1 MKWIYGEVRNISNKV
16 LKTYRINPR
25 YIVAVD
31 LNNREL
37 IVQGLVD
44 KTLYY
49 SKEFD
54 DEVYSIIC
62 ELNKNILEEYKN
74 E

>member
-1 MKWIYGEVRNISNKV
+1 MKWIYGEVRNISNEV
-16 LKTYRINPR
+16 LKTYRINPK

-37 IVQGLVD
+37 IVEGLVD

-54 DEVYSIIC
+54 DEICSIIY

>member
-31 LNNREL
+31 LNDREL
-37 IVQGLVD
+37 IVEGLVD

-49 SKEFD
+49 PKEFD
-54 DEVYSIIC
+54 EEMYSIIY
-62 ELNKNILEEYKN
+62 ELDKNIGGT
-74 E
+74 

>member
-1 MKWIYGEVRNISNKV
+1 MKWIYGEIRNISNKV
-16 LKTYRINPR
+16 LKTYRINPK

-37 IVQGLVD
+37 IVEGLVD

-54 DEVYSIIC
+54 DEVYNIIY
-62 ELNKNILEEYKN
+62 ELNKGENK
-74 E
+74 

>member
-31 LNNREL
+31 LNKREL
-37 IVQGLVD
+37 VVEGLMD
-44 KTLYY
+44 KILYY
-49 SKEFD
+49 PKEY
-54 DEVYSIIC
+54 DEEMYNIIY
-62 ELNKNILEEYKN
+62 ELNKNIGGT
-74 E
+74 

>member
-16 LKTYRINPR
+16 LKTYRINPK
-25 YIVAVD
+25 YIVAVN

-37 IVQGLVD
+37 IVEGLMD
-44 KTLYY
+44 KILYY
-49 SKEFD
+49 PKEY
-54 DEVYSIIC
+54 DEEIYNTIY
-62 ELNKNILEEYKN
+62 ELNKGEN

>member
-1 MKWIYGEVRNISNKV
+1 MKWIYGEVRNSSNK
-16 LKTYRINPR
+16 LLNTYRINPK

-37 IVQGLVD
+37 IVEGLVD

-49 SKEFD
+49 SKEYD
-54 DEVYSIIC
+54 DEMYSIIY
-62 ELNKNILEEYKN
+62 ELNKGENK
-74 E
+74 

>member
-16 LKTYRINPR
+16 LKTYRINPK
-25 YIVAVD
+25 YVIAVD

-37 IVQGLVD
+37 IVEGLID

-54 DEVYSIIC
+54 DEMYSIIY
-62 ELNKNILEEYKN
+62 ELNKGENK
-74 E
+74 

>member
-16 LKTYRINPR
+16 LRTYRINPR

-37 IVQGLVD
+37 IVEGLVD

-49 SKEFD
+49 PKEYD
-54 DEVYSIIC
+54 NEVYNIISDKG
-62 ELNKNILEEYKN
+62 EN

>member
-1 MKWIYGEVRNISNKV
+1 MKWIYGEVRNVSNEV

-37 IVQGLVD
+37 VVQGLVD

>member
-1 MKWIYGEVRNISNKV
+1 MKWIYGEVRNISNKA
-16 LKTYRINPR
+16 LKTYRINPK

-37 IVQGLVD
+37 IVEGLVD

-54 DEVYSIIC
+54 DEVYNIIY
-62 ELNKNILEEYKN
+62 ELNKGENK
-74 E
+74 

>member
-31 LNNREL
+31 LNKREL
-37 IVQGLVD
+37 IVEGLMD
-44 KTLYY
+44 KVLYY
-49 SKEFD
+49 PKEY
-54 DEVYSIIC
+54 DEEMYNIIY
-62 ELNKNILEEYKN
+62 ELNKNIGGT
-74 E
+74 